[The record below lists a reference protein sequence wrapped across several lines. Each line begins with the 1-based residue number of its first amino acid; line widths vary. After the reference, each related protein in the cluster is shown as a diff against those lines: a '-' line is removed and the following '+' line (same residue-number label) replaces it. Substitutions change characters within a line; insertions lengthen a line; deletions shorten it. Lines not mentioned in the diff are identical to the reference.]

1 MKKILIIEDDPIVG
15 TVYRRFL
22 ETHGF
27 AVEIATD
34 GAKGLE
40 QLPIFEPDAVIL
52 DLMMP
57 KVGGMAVLM
66 TIRAQEVYRDL
77 PIVVLTNACV
87 PAFVEQALQAG
98 ANYVFDKSIDTPV
111 AILGG
116 IQRLLEVSPRKQMAQ
131 TN

>member
-1 MKKILIIEDDPIVG
+1 
-15 TVYRRFL
+15 
-22 ETHGF
+22 
-27 AVEIATD
+27 
-34 GAKGLE
+34 
-40 QLPIFEPDAVIL
+40 
-52 DLMMP
+52 
-57 KVGGMAVLM
+57 MAVLM
-66 TIRAQEVYRDL
+66 TIRTQEVYRDL